1 MWPSQNICTLKE
13 KLKVL
18 IVGAGLTG
26 CLTSYLLNKEL
37 GDHID
42 LHILEKSPYPSGRFG
57 AGLRYKNE
65 IKGGCFSNQNSTQNN
80 S

>member
-1 MWPSQNICTLKE
+1 M
-13 KLKVL
+13 L

-57 AGLRYKNE
+57 AGVRYENE
-65 IKGGCFSNQNSTQNN
+65 IKGGALKAVKQALKQEGFL
-80 S
+80 